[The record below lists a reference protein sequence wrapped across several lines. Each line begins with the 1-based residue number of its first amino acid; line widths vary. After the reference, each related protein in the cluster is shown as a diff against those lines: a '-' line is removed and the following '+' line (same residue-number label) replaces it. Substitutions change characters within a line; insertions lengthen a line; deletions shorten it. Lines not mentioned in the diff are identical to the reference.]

1 MTALGPTQRVLLLLD
16 LVDIVAE
23 RMDSISYYMNGIR
36 LSLILIFILLTYLK
50 LYLLYLTLDP
60 SINIFL
66 LSLK

>member
-1 MTALGPTQRVLLLLD
+1 MTVLGPTQRVLLLL
-16 LVDIVAE
+16 DIVAE

-36 LSLILIFILLTYLK
+36 LSLILIFIFLTYLK

-66 LSLK
+66 L